1 MMMSGWDNSLNRRKS
16 ERIDVAY
23 TFTYSVEE
31 PYDLRISLGVPDNIE
46 VLMLNLSDLGMAI
59 ITKDDL
65 PVGAK
70 LILKFNLINLNLSGE
85 GRFRHIEITGE
96 VTSNIIYSRINHRIG
111 ICFSKI
117 SDEDRAAIG
126 EFVRLNRIP
135 SQ

>member
-1 MMMSGWDNSLNRRKS
+1 MSEWNNSLNRRRS

-31 PYDLRISLGVPDNIE
+31 PYDLRISLGVPDNVE

-85 GRFRHIEITGE
+85 DRFRHIEIAGE
-96 VTSNIIYSRINHRIG
+96 VTSNIVSALTNHRIG

-117 SDEDRAAIG
+117 SDADRAAIG
-126 EFVRLNRIP
+126 EFVKLSRIP